1 MVEIHA
7 IEGHGDGHST
17 RRLGAAPPV
26 YGVADE
32 RGAMLPVVEREVPLR
47 VTRRVQHL
55 ELPIVAQPDSL
66 PAREADVHLPRLARV
81 RRRIGIEADV
91 VLLLKEVVAAGIDT

>member
-1 MVEIHA
+1 
-7 IEGHGDGHST
+7 
-17 RRLGAAPPV
+17 
-26 YGVADE
+26 
-32 RGAMLPVVEREVPLR
+32 MLPVVEREVPLR
-47 VTRRVQHL
+47 VTRHVQHL

-91 VLLLKEVVAAGIDT
+91 VLFPKKVVAAVIKRARGLDPSADGFPPPPPPPRPQGPDCGLSP